1 MTGDAKRELRR
12 AGRERRAG
20 RSREDRERAG
30 DAIAGYAESVA
41 GDTVALYA
49 GIEAEPPTLRL
60 VDRLLRRGTRIF
72 LPILRS
78 DMDLEW
84 APVESVDEL
93 ITSSYGLLEPTRPSL
108 GTRGICEVDLIL
120 APGLAVDVSGVRLGQ
135 GGGCYTA
142 RSHESL
148 RRCTSWCSTTRS
160 STGFPRSRTTVAS
173 TERSLRAAGSRGSE
187 EPHPALQHRGTTPPQ
202 IPPSSV
208 QSVAVRATI
217 GPQVETMLP

>member
-20 RSREDRERAG
+20 RSREDCERAG
-30 DAIAGYAESVA
+30 DAIAGHAESVA

-135 GGGCYTA
+135 GGGCYDRALTRVSAPVYVVVFDDEIVDWLPSESHDRRVDGTLTPSGGIA
-142 RSHESL
+142 RL
-148 RRCTSWCSTTRS
+148 RGAPPGAAASGYDPTPDTT
-160 STGFPRSRTTVAS
+160 
-173 TERSLRAAGSRGSE
+173 
-187 EPHPALQHRGTTPPQ
+187 Q
-202 IPPSSV
+202 
-208 QSVAVRATI
+208 
-217 GPQVETMLP
+217 

>member
-12 AGRERRAG
+12 ARRERRAG
-20 RSREDRERAG
+20 RSREDCERAG
-30 DAIAGYAESVA
+30 DAIAGHAESVA

-120 APGLAVDVSGVRLGQ
+120 APGLAVDLSGVRLGQ
-135 GGGCYTA
+135 GGGCYDRALTRVSAPVYVVVFDDEIVHWLPSESHDRRVDGTLTPSGGIA
-142 RSHESL
+142 RL
-148 RRCTSWCSTTRS
+148 RGAPPGAAASGYDPTPDTT
-160 STGFPRSRTTVAS
+160 
-173 TERSLRAAGSRGSE
+173 
-187 EPHPALQHRGTTPPQ
+187 Q
-202 IPPSSV
+202 
-208 QSVAVRATI
+208 
-217 GPQVETMLP
+217 